1 MEVSD
6 IRKKDI
12 PIEKYCLLLIVFFS
26 TFLNFNSPYWT
37 SCYIALLELLFIC
50 LIVKKYDISFISI
63 PKTSEQLSITL
74 FIAFSLISCCF
85 MYASDAVSYNHI
97 TFSFTR
103 YFFIII
109 HILFGCALCKS
120 YFRAGNLND
129 ILMILSISLS
139 LYVAFLLL
147 DFLLNSNA
155 MQSYEMNALPLITNR
170 RYAGYIAM
178 INSIFLLF
186 LLLNTND
193 NSKKSNMY
201 YYSLLYIVNF
211 SFLIWLGGRGA
222 VFSFLISMILIIL
235 AFIYLENVKLKSI
248 IFLFILSTLSSVVS
262 IPFSI
267 FEWNGMH
274 RYLVGFEKSVSLEQF
289 SSGRLSMWADT
300 LTLILQQPFF
310 GYGADAY
317 RFLGPTGH
325 YQPHNFVLQVLLE
338 FGLLGLLFL
347 GTFFYSIVKKSIE
360 NLIVNKD
367 QSSLLA
373 VILIISLFVHGLL
386 DGTIYHA
393 QPVMLLAI
401 LCAYAFVYNKA
412 KV

>member
-1 MEVSD
+1 
-6 IRKKDI
+6 
-12 PIEKYCLLLIVFFS
+12 
-26 TFLNFNSPYWT
+26 NSPYWT

-347 GTFFYSIVKKSIE
+347 GAFFYSIVKKSIE

>member
-6 IRKKDI
+6 IRKRGI
-12 PIEKYCLLLIVFFS
+12 TIEKCCLLLIVFIS

-74 FIAFSLISCCF
+74 FIAFSLVSCCF
-85 MYASDAVSYNHI
+85 MYASDAVSYNYI
-97 TFSFTR
+97 TFSLTR

-109 HILFGCALCKS
+109 HILFGCVLCMS
-120 YFRAGNLND
+120 YFRVGSLNE
-129 ILMILSISLS
+129 ILMALSISIS
-139 LYVAFLLL
+139 LYVVFLLI

-155 MQSYEMNALPLITNR
+155 MQNYERDALPLITNR

-178 INSIFLLF
+178 LNSIFLF
-186 LLLNTND
+186 FYLLNIND
-193 NSKKSNMY
+193 ESKKHNIY
-201 YYSLLYIVNF
+201 YCSLLYIVNF
-211 SFLIWLGGRGA
+211 SFLTWLGGRGA
-222 VFSFLISMILIIL
+222 VFSFLISIILIML
-235 AFIYLENVKLKSI
+235 AFIYLKNIALKII
-248 IFLFILSTLSSVVS
+248 IFLFILSVLSSIVS

-274 RYLVGFEKSVSLEQF
+274 RFLIGFEESASLDKF
-289 SSGRLSMWADT
+289 SSGRLSMWEDT
-300 LTLILQQPFF
+300 LVLILQQPFL

-317 RFLGPTGH
+317 RFLGPTSH
-325 YQPHNFVLQVLLE
+325 YQPHNFVLQILLE

-347 GTFFYSIVKKSIE
+347 GAFFSLIVKKSIGK
-360 NLIVNKD
+360 LIVNKD
-367 QSSLLA
+367 QNSILA
-373 VILIISLFVHGLL
+373 LILIISLFVHGLL

-412 KV
+412 KF

>member
-103 YFFIII
+103 YFFTII